1 MKDKIFALCDEL
13 NATGIKPTLEKVRD
27 ALGGGSFSSINPILK
42 EWKEEQIRGGSR
54 VAIELPA
61 EALEAINQATQLI
74 WKIATDKNAELAN
87 SMKNEFETLLKEAVT
102 EKEEALKEI
111 ARLEQTAAKLNSDNE
126 SQTQQISALS
136 LQLQKLQLLLD
147 ADVQHIE
154 ELKTELKQ
162 VHNEANTLSAQ
173 VQKQEL
179 LLSAADSQNAKLS
192 DLLEQKKTELDKA
205 NNAAAIKEQ
214 EFNAAL
220 KEANAAKDKALQE
233 TKEARKEADKQT
245 KELNALNLQVQKHQI
260 SLDAISQQNESL
272 NAEMKVLKI
281 ELKEANSEAAMLKGQ
296 LVVYEKMQ
304 VKK

>member
-42 EWKEEQIRGGSR
+42 EWKEQQIRGGSR

-126 SQTQQISALS
+126 SQAQQISALS

-154 ELKTELKQ
+154 ELKTDLKQ

-179 LLSAADSQNAKLS
+179 LLSAADSQNAKLG

-205 NNAAAIKEQ
+205 NNAAVIKEQ
-214 EFNAAL
+214 ELDAAQ
-220 KEANAAKDKALQE
+220 KEAKDS
-233 TKEARKEADKQT
+233 RKEADKQT
-245 KELNALNLQVQKHQI
+245 KELNALTLQVQKQQM
-260 SLDAISQQNESL
+260 SLDACTKQNS
-272 NAEMKVLKI
+272 
-281 ELKEANSEAAMLKGQ
+281 ELKADIKAFMDELKAANSEAAMLRGQ
-296 LVVYEKMQ
+296 LTVYEKMGQ
-304 VKK
+304 K

>member
-1 MKDKIFALCDEL
+1 MKDKIFAVCDEL

-111 ARLEQTAAKLNSDNE
+111 ARLEQSAAKLNSDNE
-126 SQTQQISALS
+126 SQAQQISALS

-179 LLSAADSQNAKLS
+179 LLSAADSQNAKLG

-205 NNAAAIKEQ
+205 NHAAAIKEQ
-214 EFNAAL
+214 ELNAAL
-220 KEANAAKDKALQE
+220 KEANAVKDKALQE
-233 TKEARKEADKQT
+233 IKEALKEADKQI

-260 SLDAISQQNESL
+260 SLDAISQQNENL
-272 NAEMKVLKI
+272 NAEMKVLKV
-281 ELKEANSEAAMLKGQ
+281 ELKETHSEAAMLKGQ
-296 LVVYEKMQ
+296 LMVYEKMEQ
-304 VKK
+304 GK

>member
-1 MKDKIFALCDEL
+1 MKNKIFAICAEL
-13 NATGIKPTLEKVRD
+13 QKSGVKPTLERVRE
-27 ALGGGSFSSINPILK
+27 ALGGGSFSTINPILK
-42 EWKEEQIRGGSR
+42 EWKEQQSTSEQPSL
-54 VAIELPA
+54 ELPP
-61 EALEAINQATQLI
+61 EAMQAVTQAAGLI
-74 WKIATDKNAELAN
+74 WKIASDKSTELTN
-87 SMKNEFETLLKEAVT
+87 SIKTEFETLLKEANA

-126 SQTQQISALS
+126 NQAQQISALS

-147 ADVQHIE
+147 ADVQQIE

-179 LLSAADSQNAKLS
+179 LLSAADSQNAKLG

-214 EFNAAL
+214 ELNATL

-233 TKEARKEADKQT
+233 TKEARKEADKQA
-245 KELNALNLQVQKHQI
+245 KELNALTLQVQKQQM
-260 SLDAISQQNESL
+260 SLDTCTKQNS
-272 NAEMKVLKI
+272 
-281 ELKEANSEAAMLKGQ
+281 ELKADIKAFMDELKAANSEAAMLRGQ
-296 LVVYEKMQ
+296 LTVYEKM
-304 VKK
+304 KAK

>member
-126 SQTQQISALS
+126 SQAQQISALTV
-136 LQLQKLQLLLD
+136 QLQKLQLLLD

-162 VHNEANTLSAQ
+162 VHNEADTLSAE
-173 VQKQEL
+173 VQKQAL
-179 LLSAADSQNAKLS
+179 LLSDADSQNAKLG

-214 EFNAAL
+214 EFNATL

-233 TKEARKEADKQT
+233 IKEARKEADKQT
-245 KELNALNLQVQKHQI
+245 KELNALNLQVQKHQTR
-260 SLDAISQQNESL
+260 
-272 NAEMKVLKI
+272 LK
-281 ELKEANSEAAMLKGQ
+281 ACYA
-296 LVVYEKMQ
+296 
-304 VKK
+304 